1 MAEQQIIGVLGG
13 LGPWATLD
21 FFEKVLRATPAQR
34 DQDHLRVIID
44 NNPKIPDRTPAIL
57 GRGED
62 PVPALIATARNLERA
77 GASFLVIPCN
87 TAHAFY
93 DQVQAAVSIPILHI
107 MEEVA
112 TVAAAEVPDLK
123 SVGVLATVATVRG
136 ELYHRPFARRGV
148 TVLQPPLPEQTLVD
162 RGIYQVKAGEM
173 GPEVTRPLVGVAEG
187 LVARGAQ
194 ALVLGCTELPFVLK
208 SSHVRVP
215 LFDSNL
221 ILARAAVR
229 MAVTPPPVRTH
240 R

>member
-1 MAEQQIIGVLGG
+1 VAEQIIGVLGG

-21 FFEKVLRATPAQR
+21 FFEKVLRLTPARR
-34 DQDHLRVIID
+34 DQDHLRILID
-44 NNPKIPDRTPAIL
+44 NNPKVPDRTPAIL

-62 PVPALIATARNLERA
+62 PVPSLIATAKNLERA

-93 DQVQAAVSIPILHI
+93 DQIQAAVSIPIVHI

-112 TVAAAEVPDLK
+112 EAAVGEVRGLK
-123 SVGVLATVATVRG
+123 TVGVLATVGAIRAQ
-136 ELYHRPFARRGV
+136 LYHRSFAAREV
-148 TVLQPPLPEQTLVD
+148 DVLQPPAPDQTLVD
-162 RGIYQVKAGEM
+162 QAIYQVKAGKM
-173 GPEVTRPLVGVAEG
+173 GPEITRPLVGVTEG

-208 SSHVRVP
+208 STHVGVP

-229 MAVTPPPVRTH
+229 MATSPPPVRSH